1 MGAAWSALALLARR
15 LVIAAS
21 ATTAIVVALI
31 AALGSLTVT
40 LVTQVLSRRASRDL
54 AERTSRLEAEGKVRD
69 ARLDYE
75 YEAKKRLYE
84 ECEPLLFQ
92 TIELAENA
100 RARIVSLARSA
111 KAGDIQPDGAGWLAH
126 PGYYYTST
134 AFQLLAPMTSFK
146 ILQRRLT
153 SIDLSLEPRIRR
165 RYELIK
171 ILFLS
176 FVRDFEL
183 AGREPPLTYQPDRA
197 DPGRPER
204 DRLLAEGPAVYG
216 RQGLYRGTLDV
227 VVDALIS
234 SPAPGSKDAAGAVER
249 CKTFG
254 EFLTEFEVAG
264 SPVHAIRPELGE
276 LFGGFHPQRR
286 PVLWRVLVGQAL
298 LYDEFLGARPDT
310 ATLESGLDWGGEPD
324 EVATAIRVASA
335 WVGDELAGI
344 TTLLAPMP

>member
-1 MGAAWSALALLARR
+1 VLPLLAPVP
-15 LVIAAS
+15 LVAAS
-21 ATTAIVVALI
+21 ATTAIVVAVI
-31 AALGSLTVT
+31 AALGSLIVT
-40 LVTQVLSRRASRDL
+40 LVSQELSRRANRDL
-54 AERTSRLEAEGKVRD
+54 AERTRRLEDEGKARD
-69 ARLDYE
+69 AWLDYE

-100 RARIVSLARSA
+100 RARVVSLARSA
-111 KAGDIQPDGAGWLAH
+111 KAGDIRPDGAGWLSH

-146 ILQRRLT
+146 ILQHRLT

-165 RYELIK
+165 QYELIK
-171 ILFLS
+171 LLFLS

-183 AGREPPLTYQPDRA
+183 AAREPALAYEPDRA

-204 DRLLAEGPAVYG
+204 DRLLADDPAVYG

-227 VVDALIS
+227 VVDALVS
-234 SPAPGSKDAAGAVER
+234 QPAPGSKDAAGGVER

-254 EFLTEFEVAG
+254 EFLAEFDDAG
-264 SPVHAIRPELGE
+264 SPVAAIRPELEE
-276 LFGGFHPQRR
+276 LFGGFHPRRR
-286 PVLWRVLVGQAL
+286 PVLWRLLVGQAL
-298 LYDEFLGARPDT
+298 LYDEFLRARPDP
-310 ATLESGLDWGGEPD
+310 AELERSFDWGGEPE

-335 WVGDELAGI
+335 WVGEELAGI
-344 TTLLAPMP
+344 KTMLAPAP